1 MLINDILG
9 TIYGYPEEIEID
21 LIKHFDNNYLC
32 DTRDVSTVI
41 NHHIR
46 VIITHYIGFILFNSN

>member
-46 VIITHYIGFILFNSN
+46 IITHYHIYTI